1 MVERRGA
8 RPDALQRRAALGTRA
23 EQKACD
29 HQVAQGFSKVARNVR
44 VGRLELDVIAQRG
57 RLLVFCE
64 VRSRSSDRI
73 MTPAQS
79 IQPQKV
85 HRVRAAAALWLKQ
98 NPASGADVRFD
109 AISVVFDR
117 PEGRLNHLIG
127 AF

>member
-1 MVERRGA
+1 MTQQRGA
-8 RPDALQRRAALGTRA
+8 RGDALQRRAALGARA
-23 EQKACD
+23 EQMACD
-29 HQVAQGFSKVARNVR
+29 HLVAQGFAIVARNVR

-85 HRVRAAAALWLKQ
+85 HRVRSAAAAWLKQ
-98 NPASGADVRFD
+98 HPAPGRDIRFD

-117 PEGRLNHLIG
+117 PEGRLNHLVG